1 MSGFQRAA
9 CRRRARACAT
19 KEGDIPDSERCLQSD
34 HPSPTKR
41 SALTTKTE
49 GLRMLW
55 LIHKSGVVEP
65 LAVHSQDVVPA

>member
-65 LAVHSQDVVPA
+65 